1 MTTNDTNDT
10 NDTNGYLP
18 YDDDTFEK
26 NLGYHDGYTERE
38 RERMEELVNENKEA
52 FDAAIKQA
60 DDGQVTI
67 AVRRQRDERLLDE
80 ERDDIILLENEDDE
94 YDFYDEYDLDDIY
107 FDATPEPP
115 KPNMTVWGSPERQT
129 QLKVEITGIG
139 NGFTATAAIYIDNG
153 DDTGNGAILYAA
165 TVANSDCDVEHALNE
180 LAPNAVSITGAW
192 LKANEEAGA

>member
-1 MTTNDTNDT
+1 MTTND

-67 AVRRQRDERLLDE
+67 AVRRQRDEHLLAEVSAAKNIKRLFQAL
-80 ERDDIILLENEDDE
+80 RN
-94 YDFYDEYDLDDIY
+94 
-107 FDATPEPP
+107 ATPEV
-115 KPNMTVWGSPERQT
+115 MQ
-129 QLKVEITGIG
+129 EI
-139 NGFTATAAIYIDNG
+139 AEID
-153 DDTGNGAILYAA
+153 A
-165 TVANSDCDVEHALNE
+165 HAGLTFHPTTRRLN
-180 LAPNAVSITGAW
+180 A
-192 LKANEEAGA
+192 